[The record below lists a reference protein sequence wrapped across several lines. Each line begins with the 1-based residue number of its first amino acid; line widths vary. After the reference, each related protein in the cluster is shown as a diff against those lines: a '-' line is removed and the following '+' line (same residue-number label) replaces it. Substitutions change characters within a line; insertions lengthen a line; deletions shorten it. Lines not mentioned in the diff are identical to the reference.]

1 MRPRAPEENFSWS
14 PAGERPPSRYS
25 LVVGL
30 LAPVLGL
37 TLGVMAAV
45 VIANS
50 PWEGASLSPAR
61 LRPQPSSHFPQVL
74 APVKAPSAPDWK
86 EMPVVVL
93 NPTAV
98 KTPDPSSVEP
108 PALRPVA
115 PTEEALSREPS
126 SEPSSVALAATGD
139 ALSPEN
145 SSRSPAK
152 TGMTINP
159 HGQGQS
165 DDIAEPPAPRAIAPT
180 EKAQRNPPR
189 DYRALRLQ
197 MLRATEGARGF

>member
-1 MRPRAPEENFSWS
+1 MRPRTPEENFSWS
-14 PAGERPPSRYS
+14 PAGERPPSRSS

-37 TLGVMAAV
+37 TLGVVAAV
-45 VIANS
+45 VIANA

-74 APVKAPSAPDWK
+74 APVKAPSAPDRK

-93 NPTAV
+93 NPTAF
-98 KTPDPSSVEP
+98 KTPAPNFVEP
-108 PALRPVA
+108 PTLRPVA
-115 PTEEALSREPS
+115 PTEEALSPEPS
-126 SEPSSVALAATGD
+126 SEPSLVALAATGD

-145 SSRSPAK
+145 ASQSSAK
-152 TGMTINP
+152 TGMTMNP
-159 HGQGQS
+159 DGQGQS
-165 DDIAEPPAPRAIAPT
+165 DDRGESPTPRALATI
-180 EKAQRNPPR
+180 EKAQPTPPR

-197 MLRATEGARGF
+197 MLRATEGATRF

>member
-1 MRPRAPEENFSWS
+1 MRPRTPEENFSWS
-14 PAGERPPSRYS
+14 PAGERPPSRSS

-45 VIANS
+45 LIANA

-61 LRPQPSSHFPQVL
+61 LRHQPSSHFPQVL
-74 APVKAPSAPDWK
+74 APVASSAPDRK
-86 EMPVVVL
+86 GRPVVVL

-98 KTPDPSSVEP
+98 KTPDPNSVEP
-108 PALRPVA
+108 PTLRPVA
-115 PTEEALSREPS
+115 PTEEALSPEPS

-145 SSRSPAK
+145 ASQSSAK
-152 TGMTINP
+152 TGMTMNP

-165 DDIAEPPAPRAIAPT
+165 DDRGESPTPRALAAI
-180 EKAQRNPPR
+180 EKAQPTPPR

-197 MLRATEGARGF
+197 MLRATEGATRF